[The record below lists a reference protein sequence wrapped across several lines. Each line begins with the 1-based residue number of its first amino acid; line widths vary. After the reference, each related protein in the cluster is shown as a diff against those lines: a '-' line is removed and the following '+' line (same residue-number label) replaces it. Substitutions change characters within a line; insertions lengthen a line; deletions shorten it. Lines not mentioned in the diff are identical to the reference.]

1 MKHSLKDWFVATR
14 YWSFAVSTMPV
25 VACFTYLFSKGLV
38 PAGAKSLVV
47 LAMSLL
53 GVMVLHAAGNVIS
66 DWADYRKGVD
76 NENAYAVPNLVFK
89 HFLPEEYLRF
99 SILLFVIGAAFG
111 IGVVALSGVK
121 VLLVGVVG
129 VVLTMLYSFFKFHAL
144 GDLDIFIIFGVLT
157 VLGTTCAITGDFV
170 PEALVL
176 SLPIGVI
183 TVSVLHANNTVDIP
197 TDGAAGIK
205 TFAMLIGAKASSV
218 LYRIYMVIPFV
229 CIIAS
234 VVAGWLHPLALLSLV
249 AAVPAMKNFKK
260 AGLYDKDGLEAMK
273 GLDQASAQL
282 QLAFSGPLSVGL
294 LIAGLI

>member
-1 MKHSLKDWFVATR
+1 M
-14 YWSFAVSTMPV
+14 
-25 VACFTYLFSKGLV
+25 
-38 PAGAKSLVV
+38 
-47 LAMSLL
+47 
-53 GVMVLHAAGNVIS
+53 GN
-66 DWADYRKGVD
+66 G
-76 NENAYAVPNLVFK
+76 NN
-89 HFLPEEYLRF
+89 
-99 SILLFVIGAAFG
+99 
-111 IGVVALSGVK
+111 
-121 VLLVGVVG
+121 
-129 VVLTMLYSFFKFHAL
+129 
-144 GDLDIFIIFGVLT
+144 IFNY
-157 VLGTTCAITGDFV
+157 TT
-170 PEALVL
+170 
-176 SLPIGVI
+176 
-183 TVSVLHANNTVDIP
+183 VLHANNTVDIP

-234 VVAGWLHPLALLSLV
+234 VAAGWLHPLALLSLV